1 MERLDGREGTG
12 LRERDGILDLAL
24 DLGIDRRAPIGRQH
38 GADAPDL
45 VAVEPGLEISAR
57 AIAGFVIFIG
67 ADMLAPA
74 IGAALNE
81 SGAVATAQTG
91 DDLGGEHAQFED
103 VTILDCVSWNAIGLD
118 PLAQALRRPSPADRR
133 VDGVVVVL

>member
-24 DLGIDRRAPIGRQH
+24 DLGVDRRAPIGRQH

-57 AIAGFVIFIG
+57 AIACVVIFIG
-67 ADMLAPA
+67 ANMLAPA

-81 SGAVATAQTG
+81 GRAVAPAQPG
-91 DDLGGEHAQFED
+91 NDLGGERAQLE
-103 VTILDCVSWNAIGLD
+103 
-118 PLAQALRRPSPADRR
+118 
-133 VDGVVVVL
+133 